1 MTLDFTFSI
10 PASPGEQD
18 SELKGFKL
26 TKGESIFFVGA
37 NGSGKTRLAVKIEND
52 LGINAHRISAHRAL
66 TLNPSVSKIG
76 EQEATNG
83 LRTGHAHKDSTIAN
97 RPGNRWGGNL
107 SGSLLNDFDSL
118 IQLLFAEQCNVTLTT
133 HKKVRARD
141 ASPAEY
147 TKFEKLIIIWDRLLP
162 HRQLDI
168 TGDNIMVL
176 APNNTNS
183 YSAQDMSDGER
194 AIFYLIG
201 QTLCAAGNSVIIFD
215 EPELHI
221 HRSIM
226 SSLWDELEGVRP
238 DCAFIFISHDLE
250 FVASRVGKKY
260 VIRAYDNSASETWE
274 IEEVPEETGFSEEVV
289 TRILGSRKPILFV
302 EGSGSSLDYA
312 VYRNCYSEWTVM
324 PRGSCEDVIHSV
336 VTMRKNA
343 SLTRIA
349 CAGIVDADD
358 YSSAEISYLEKL
370 GIKVLAVSEVENL
383 FVLPNITKAIGTYE
397 RYEDHILD
405 NKLLK
410 IKNDIIKNIQHNNNI
425 EDCVTRYCLRRID
438 RVLKKIDLSDAA
450 TTSDIATKYTAETE
464 ALNVEE
470 IANARRSA
478 ITQGIEKE
486 NIEELMRLYD
496 NKGLISIV
504 ATHMK
509 ATNLREFNNWIVRVL
524 KNNSAPEITNA
535 FRAVLPSIESH

>member
-1 MTLDFTFSI
+1 MI
-10 PASPGEQD
+10 GVGGEF
-18 SELKGFKL
+18 L
-26 TKGESIFFVGA
+26 
-37 NGSGKTRLAVKIEND
+37 
-52 LGINAHRISAHRAL
+52 
-66 TLNPSVSKIG
+66 
-76 EQEATNG
+76 EA
-83 LRTGHAHKDSTIAN
+83 
-97 RPGNRWGGNL
+97 P
-107 SGSLLNDFDSL
+107 
-118 IQLLFAEQCNVTLTT
+118 
-133 HKKVRARD
+133 
-141 ASPAEY
+141 
-147 TKFEKLIIIWDRLLP
+147 
-162 HRQLDI
+162 
-168 TGDNIMVL
+168 
-176 APNNTNS
+176 

-450 TTSDIATKYTAETE
+450 TTSDIATKYKAETE